1 MTLRSTLRAVAGSLA
16 WVVACPW
23 QAAAQRYPAQPARY
37 LLTTNVSDA
46 RALWVNPAALTRGME
61 ASLGGDATLDRTGG
75 ALRLAQF
82 GLSIQSRNLGF
93 GWSHNRYPGG
103 FSANDYA
110 LALALGDEALSV
122 GATRHWFR
130 GGLSTG
136 SWDVAIRAR
145 VTPALDVSLVWR
157 DVGSPIVRDTA
168 LHKWPTSIIPA
179 AGLLLFGGRLHASM
193 EAQVEADLSGV
204 REVRAGAVLALG
216 WGLALAL
223 RGNFSPTLDH
233 RRGFAAALTWSRA
246 ASRAALVALLPA
258 DAGSLDAIGAAGLIV
273 ATPPTRRPR

>member
-1 MTLRSTLRAVAGSLA
+1 VRLCSAARAIAGSLLWA
-16 WVVACPW
+16 VACPW
-23 QAAAQRYPAQPARY
+23 QAAAQRYQAQPARY

-46 RALWVNPAALTRGME
+46 RALWVNPAGLMRGLE

-82 GLSIQSRNLGF
+82 GLSVQSRNFAF

-103 FSANDYA
+103 IAANDYA

-130 GGLSTG
+130 GGLNSG
-136 SWDVAIRAR
+136 SWDAAVRAR
-145 VTPALDVSLVWR
+145 VTPTLDVSLVWR
-157 DVGSPIVRDTA
+157 DIGSPVVRDTI
-168 LHKWPTSIIPA
+168 LHQWPTSIIPA
-179 AGLLLFGGRLHASM
+179 AGILLFGGRLHTSM
-193 EAQVEADLSGV
+193 EAQVEADLSDV

-216 WGLALAL
+216 FGLSLSL
-223 RGNFSPTLDH
+223 RGDFSPTLDH

-246 ASRAALVALLPA
+246 AGRSALVTLLPA

-273 ATPPTRRPR
+273 ATPQRRLR

>member
-1 MTLRSTLRAVAGSLA
+1 MRLRSALRAVAGSLA

-23 QAAAQRYPAQPARY
+23 QAVAQRYPAQPARY

-46 RALWVNPAALTRGME
+46 RALWVNPAGLMRGLE
-61 ASLGGDATLDRTGG
+61 ASLGGDATLDRTGR

-82 GLSIQSRNLGF
+82 GLSIQSRNLTF

-103 FSANDYA
+103 ITANDYA

-145 VTPALDVSLVWR
+145 VTPALDVSLVCR
-157 DVGSPIVRDTA
+157 DIGSPVVRDTI
-168 LHKWPTSIIPA
+168 LHEWPTSIIPA
-179 AGLLLFGGRLHASM
+179 AGILLFGGRLHASM
-193 EAQVEADLSGV
+193 EAQVEADLSDV

-223 RGNFSPTLDH
+223 RGDFSPTLDH

-258 DAGSLDAIGAAGLIV
+258 DAGSLDAIGAAGLII
-273 ATPPTRRPR
+273 ATPPTRRLR

>member
-1 MTLRSTLRAVAGSLA
+1 VRLRSALRAVAGSA
-16 WVVACPW
+16 VWVVACPW
-23 QAAAQRYPAQPARY
+23 QAAAQRYAAQPARY

-46 RALWVNPAALTRGME
+46 RALWVNPAALMRGIE

-145 VTPALDVSLVWR
+145 VTPALEVSFVWR
-157 DVGSPIVRDTA
+157 DIGSPIVRDTVP
-168 LHKWPTSIIPA
+168 HEWPTSIIPA

-223 RGNFSPTLDH
+223 RGDFSPTLDH

-273 ATPPTRRPR
+273 ATPPTRQPR

>member
-1 MTLRSTLRAVAGSLA
+1 MRLRSALRAVAGSLV

-23 QAAAQRYPAQPARY
+23 QAAAQRYAAQPARY

-46 RALWVNPAALTRGME
+46 RALWVNPAALMRGLE

-145 VTPALDVSLVWR
+145 VTPALEVSFVWR
-157 DVGSPIVRDTA
+157 DIGSPIVRDTA
-168 LHKWPTSIIPA
+168 LPEWPTSIIPA

-223 RGNFSPTLDH
+223 RGDFSPTLDH

-273 ATPPTRRPR
+273 ATPPTRQPR

>member
-1 MTLRSTLRAVAGSLA
+1 VRPRSALRAVAGSLV
-16 WVVACPW
+16 WVAACPW
-23 QAAAQRYPAQPARY
+23 QAVAQRYPAQPARY

-46 RALWVNPAALTRGME
+46 RALWVNPAGLTRGLE
-61 ASLGGDATLDRTGG
+61 ASLGSDATLDRTGG

-82 GLSIQSRNLGF
+82 GLSIQSRNLAF

-103 FSANDYA
+103 FAANDYA

-136 SWDVAIRAR
+136 SWDAAIRAR

-157 DVGSPIVRDTA
+157 DIGSPIVRDIIF
-168 LHKWPTSIIPA
+168 HEWPTNIIPA

-193 EAQVEADLSGV
+193 EAQVEADLSDV
-204 REVRAGAVLALG
+204 RELRAGAVLAVG
-216 WGLALAL
+216 WGLAVAL
-223 RGNFSPTLDH
+223 RGDFSPTLDH

-258 DAGSLDAIGAAGLIV
+258 DAGSLDAIGAAGFIV
-273 ATPPTRRPR
+273 ATPPTRRRR

>member
-1 MTLRSTLRAVAGSLA
+1 VT
-16 WVVACPW
+16 
-23 QAAAQRYPAQPARY
+23 AQRYQAQPARY

-46 RALWVNPAALTRGME
+46 RALWVNPAGLVRGME

-82 GLSIQSRNLGF
+82 GLSIQSRNLAF

-103 FSANDYA
+103 FVANDYA
-110 LALALGDEALSV
+110 LALALGDEALSM
-122 GATRHWFR
+122 GATKHWFR
-130 GGLSTG
+130 GGHGDG

-157 DVGSPIVRDTA
+157 DIGSPIVRDTS

-193 EAQVEADLSGV
+193 EAQLEADLSSV

-216 WGLALAL
+216 WGLSLAL
-223 RGNFSPTLDH
+223 RGDFSPKLDH

-246 ASRAALVALLPA
+246 TSRAALVALLPA
-258 DAGSLDAIGAAGLIV
+258 DVSSLNAIGAAGLIV
-273 ATPPTRRPR
+273 ATPPPRRTR